1 VTTPDTTSDRQGFSK
16 LVAAS
21 TISNVGDGVFLVA
34 LPLLATELTRD
45 PTAIA
50 GVLLAIRLPWLV
62 CSLFA
67 GEIADRVDRRRLIW
81 RSDIARAAILV
92 ALAIL
97 VAADRASITALYIIA
112 ILLGVGE
119 TFRDNAA
126 QVIVASLVPPQ
137 RLEWANGRLAS
148 LETVTNRFLG
158 PPLGGLLVT
167 IGLTVPFVFDAAT
180 FAAAAAAV
188 ALISG
193 HYRAAAARP
202 SQRIL
207 PGIATGLRWLWQHT
221 QLRILALLLGALT
234 FLATAGEAILV
245 LYAQDVVGVD
255 DVGFGLLISAGAAG
269 AVVSGVLT
277 ARIVRRV
284 GRHRVLITA
293 ALLYG
298 AAQVALGLTTS
309 AWLFGIV
316 MATGAFSAV
325 AWNVVT
331 VSLRQTLVPDHLLGR
346 VNSAYRF
353 FGWGAMPL
361 GALLGGLI
369 AEHANLHVPF
379 IAGGTLMITATLVA
393 TPSLRGI
400 NAITSTAPA

>member
-1 VTTPDTTSDRQGFSK
+1 VTTPVTTSDRHGFSK

-21 TISNVGDGVFLVA
+21 AISNVGDGVFLVA

-81 RSDIARAAILV
+81 RTDIARAALL
-92 ALAIL
+92 ATLAIL

-126 QVIVASLVPPQ
+126 QVIAPSLVPPQ

-158 PPLGGLLVT
+158 PPLGGVLVT

-193 HYRAAAARP
+193 DYRAAARP

-221 QLRILALLLGALT
+221 QLRTLALLLGALT

-245 LYAQDVVGVD
+245 LYAQDVLGVD
-255 DVGFGLLISAGAAG
+255 DVGYGLLISVGAAG

-277 ARIVRRV
+277 TRIVRHV
-284 GRHRVLITA
+284 GRHRVLIAA

-369 AEHANLHVPF
+369 AENANLHVPF
-379 IAGGTLMITATLVA
+379 IAGGTLMITATLA
-393 TPSLRGI
+393 AAPSLRGI
-400 NAITSTAPA
+400 NASASTGPG